1 MTEFEVNDVVR
12 WFKDDLWFI
21 AMLIEKMD
29 DEVMGQPSWS
39 AILLDTGSYYVSEEY
54 VDQGGLTPPELGS
67 PLLLMETYLSKVDDY
82 KPHDEWG
89 DVAKVDAGAVAAFD
103 QDVADVNSHLDR
115 LVSLYTSFQIRGYP
129 SFNLLA
135 ETAISFEDLTKG
147 QLASLCAVAVKRLAE
162 EKFDMPE
169 LS

>member
-1 MTEFEVNDVVR
+1 MIFKVNDVVR
-12 WFKDDLWFI
+12 WSKDDLWFT

-39 AILLDTGSYYVSEEY
+39 AILLDTGTYYTSEEY
-54 VDQGGLTPPELGS
+54 VGTPPPLGS
-67 PLLLMETYLSKVDDY
+67 PILLMETYISRVDDY
-82 KPHDEWG
+82 RPSDEWSN
-89 DVAKVDAGAVAAFD
+89 VVQADAGSVAAFD

-135 ETAISFEDLTKG
+135 ETAISFEELTKG
-147 QLASLCAVAVKRLAE
+147 QLASLCAVAIKRLAE

-169 LS
+169 FS